1 MSRKN
6 GGIIGPA
13 NTPVGGLFSG
23 VAGGVWR
30 MNDVLNFVNNSQ
42 WPKAPENIDNS
53 LRFNDGSSDYLSF
66 TPSSAPT
73 SSRIATL
80 SFWFKL
86 SSISTNF
93 NLFSANQS
101 GLAHA
106 ASFKIL
112 LRDSNGRLEL
122 QQDDGSAGNDF
133 SLRTNQLFRDSS
145 AWYHLVAAYDT
156 TQGTASD
163 RIKLYINGSQVTSFS
178 QENYP
183 TQNLDLWLG
192 DTDAHNVGRDVAYS
206 ASYYD
211 GYMAEFVYIDG
222 QQLTP
227 SSFGETDS
235 TTGIWKPKK
244 IGAISGA
251 GTNSFYLNFKDS
263 SNLGNDASGNSNNF
277 TANNL
282 TSIDQTTDTCVEN
295 YATWN
300 PLVGSNAGGST
311 EYYPTLEDGNT
322 KATPGN
328 AAQNSIAVST
338 IGVSSGKWY
347 AEFILISESDS
358 GADSSIGVTDD
369 LSAFQTENVQTSS
382 QVLYSDSGSVHN
394 RASSSSSGTSFST
407 GDIIGVALDLD
418 NDNIYFSKNGT
429 FINSGAPTS
438 GATGTGAYSLGSGTN
453 EYFFMVGDS
462 RTGGSSVF
470 RANFG
475 NPSASISSGN
485 SDANG
490 HGNFEYSVPSG
501 YYALNTSNL
510 NTYG

>member
-133 SLRTNQLFRDSS
+133 SLRTSQKFRDPS

-156 TQGTASD
+156 TQGTASN

-192 DTDAHNVGRDVAYS
+192 DTDAHNIGRDVAYS

-235 TTGIWKPKK
+235 TTDIWKPKK
-244 IGAISGA
+244 IGAIANA

-263 SNLGNDASGNSNNF
+263 SNLGKDESGNGNNF
-277 TANNL
+277 TVNNL
-282 TSIDQTTDTCVEN
+282 TSIDQSTDTCVEN
-295 YATWN
+295 FATLN
-300 PLVGSNAGGST
+300 PLVNKANYSTHSDGNLTIVGNDASNASRNHST
-311 EYYPTLEDGNT
+311 MAPS
-322 KATPGN
+322 
-328 AAQNSIAVST
+328 Q
-338 IGVSSGKWY
+338 GKWY
-347 AEFILISESDS
+347 MEFKAIDIQGTSYPSVGIISSSDASSGSDQVGGATNSVGYRPGGTILIDGS
-358 GADSSIGVTDD
+358 VTD
-369 LSAFQTENVQTSS
+369 TE
-382 QVLYSDSGSVHN
+382 
-394 RASSSSSGTSFST
+394 ST
-407 GDIIGVALDLD
+407 FTDNDIIGIAMDLD
-418 NDNIYFSKNGT
+418 NGAVYFHKNGT
-429 FINSGAPTS
+429 YQNSGDPTS
-438 GATGTGAYSLGSGTN
+438 GS
-453 EYFFMVGDS
+453 S
-462 RTGGSSVF
+462 RTGSLYNFTVSDSYHFSATMYTADAEVS
-470 RANFG
+470 ANFG
-475 NPSASISSGN
+475 SPPYSISSGN

-490 HGNFEYSVPSG
+490 FGNFEYSVPSG